1 MRVCK
6 NCGRYFT
13 FTGRSSA
20 EYCNRVCDDKGRTC
34 KEVGASLT
42 WSKNRGSDAVF
53 MEYRREYKK
62 RFARIKRGTVEP
74 DVFYAWGE
82 KAREKMSECEDGKLS
97 LEEFSDWLKQ
107 S

>member
-1 MRVCK
+1 M
-6 NCGRYFT
+6 
-13 FTGRSSA
+13 A
-20 EYCNRVCDDKGRTC
+20 
-34 KEVGASLT
+34 
-42 WSKNRGSDAVF
+42 WSKSRGSDAVF

-74 DVFYAWGE
+74 DAFYAWGE

-97 LEEFSDWLKQ
+97 LEEFSDWLKR

>member
-1 MRVCK
+1 M
-6 NCGRYFT
+6 
-13 FTGRSSA
+13 
-20 EYCNRVCDDKGRTC
+20 
-34 KEVGASLT
+34 T

-82 KAREKMSECEDGKLS
+82 DGKLS